1 MIFLNI
7 IVLVL
12 EILYYSIF
20 MYYAKG
26 EGKFWR
32 YLLLFSSITFI
43 GCIIGTNY
51 LFSYLILVLMMLYGI
66 KYIVKAKTSLYELAF
81 GKTVNEEMTE
91 EWVKGM
97 KPIGKHW
104 TKEQTTEAMNSIGY
118 SLDPVQFYIVAN
130 MMYNDHYD
138 NVKEN
143 EELSLKLAKD
153 WLADEDAKQDK
164 LYCYWKHII
173 KRD

>member
-66 KYIVKAKTSLYELAF
+66 KYIVKVKTSLYDMLIIIIMLVFKAVIEIPIYVIFLNNIKNLHFIATIIPSFLKISIILLARKRLVYIF
-81 GKTVNEEMTE
+81 YKLKILWNR
-91 EWVKGM
+91 
-97 KPIGKHW
+97 
-104 TKEQTTEAMNSIGY
+104 NN
-118 SLDPVQFYIVAN
+118 FYIRYIFSISTYIYVIITII
-130 MMYNDHYD
+130 
-138 NVKEN
+138 
-143 EELSLKLAKD
+143 LLIKLL
-153 WLADEDAKQDK
+153 WEV
-164 LYCYWKHII
+164 
-173 KRD
+173 